1 MTDFLAF
8 SLNFPILD
16 TVKSASL
23 ETKPRTA
30 DTPACPDLDCG
41 RLAQLVR
48 APRLHR
54 GGRGFKSLSAHFL
67 PSLRASD
74 NPEKP
79 AFLLCFPG
87 FSVGLPG
94 VASDPPF
101 LSISPS
107 F

>member
-1 MTDFLAF
+1 MPDFLAF

-54 GGRGFKSLSAHFL
+54 GGRGFKSLSAHFPKWNHYVPRRMAANL
-67 PSLRASD
+67 A
-74 NPEKP
+74 
-79 AFLLCFPG
+79 AFF
-87 FSVGLPG
+87 VY
-94 VASDPPF
+94 
-101 LSISPS
+101 
-107 F
+107 